1 VKTRGPKGGSFTV
14 RDNHCT
20 SKDIVTVM
28 GSGNLWTITAGTSN
42 GRCTVNFIDK
52 DVKGKKNGIA
62 TVDVENEGS

>member
-1 VKTRGPKGGSFTV
+1 M
-14 RDNHCT
+14 
-20 SKDIVTVM
+20 M
-28 GSGNLWTITAGTSN
+28 GSGNSWTITAGTSN